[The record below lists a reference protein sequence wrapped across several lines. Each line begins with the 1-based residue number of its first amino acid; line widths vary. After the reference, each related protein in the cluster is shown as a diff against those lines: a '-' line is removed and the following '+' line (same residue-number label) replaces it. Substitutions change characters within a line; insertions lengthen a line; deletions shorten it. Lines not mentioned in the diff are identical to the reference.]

1 MAAVDAVDGPGPR
14 TTAAPTTGLV
24 LAGVALAA
32 SVLPWTGGTPI
43 VTVPGIDGS
52 VVGLALGAGAAL
64 VFSLR
69 RHGTVDRRIGAPA
82 AGLFSLALFGYALYQ
97 LMRPAIGTDV
107 VPDVGIGLPVA
118 AVAGLSAAAVAV
130 ADYDAVAD
138 DAFWG
143 KMKGLAVALAIGG
156 GAFVGLIVAQVLALI
171 PVSVGGALLGVSVD
185 PRTSPIAISV
195 LTAFSYLGSV
205 GFVALYLYGR
215 DLSLDYLDV
224 SMPSARDLL
233 VAVGGLFVLLLLL
246 GAVTA
251 VIQQLGLPS
260 SDSQIQQQAM
270 ENPALALYFVAL
282 SFLVIAPVEE
292 LAYRNVVQKYLY
304 ESFTERSA
312 VVLGTA
318 VFAAV
323 HFSQYQSANP
333 LATLTTLAVI
343 FLLSLLLGYVYYR
356 TENLVVP
363 ILIHGAFNAFQF
375 LAVYL
380 QATGQLPT
388 A

>member
-1 MAAVDAVDGPGPR
+1 MAAVDTVDGRGPR

-24 LAGVALAA
+24 LAGIALVASLF
-32 SVLPWTGGTPI
+32 PWTGRTPI
-43 VTVPGIDGS
+43 VAVPGIDGS
-52 VVGLALGAGAAL
+52 VVGLALGAAAAL
-64 VFSLR
+64 TFSLR
-69 RHGTVDRRIGAPA
+69 RHGTVDRRIGATA
-82 AGLFSLALFGYALYQ
+82 AGFLSAALFGYALYQ

-107 VPDVGIGLPVA
+107 VPDVGIGLPMA
-118 AVAGLSAAAVAV
+118 AVAGLGAAVVAV
-130 ADYDAVAD
+130 ADYDAIDD

-143 KMKGLAVALAIGG
+143 RTKGFAVALVLGG
-156 GAFVGLIVAQVLALI
+156 GAFAGLFVGQLVALI

-185 PRTSPIAISV
+185 PRTSPIALAV

-224 SMPSARDLL
+224 GIPSARGLL
-233 VAVGGLFVLLLLL
+233 VAVGGLFALLLLL
-246 GAVTA
+246 GTITTLV
-251 VIQQLGLPS
+251 QQLGLPS
-260 SDSQIQQQAM
+260 SDSQIQQRAM
-270 ENPALALYFVAL
+270 ENPTLALYFVVL
-282 SFLVIAPVEE
+282 SVLVIAPVEE

-312 VVLGTA
+312 VVLGAA

-323 HFSQYQSANP
+323 HFSQYQNANP
-333 LATLTTLAVI
+333 LATLTTLTVI

-363 ILIHGAFNAFQF
+363 ILVHGAFNALQF

-380 QATGQLPT
+380 QATGRIPT